1 MSTQTGFAP
10 LLQSSGE
17 ALNLS
22 MQKLWLTGNVLAMGA
37 RLWVRHEFVSQET
50 RPVEVIYSFALPR
63 DASLRRFR
71 MSGENFQVNS
81 ELRPTAEAHR
91 LYEEGIQA
99 GSLSALARHY
109 GDGIV
114 NLSVG
119 NIRPK
124 EKVVVLLELLA
135 GVELHD
141 GSLRL
146 RFPFTLAPSYH
157 PQARA
162 AEIAPGVLEMELPGE
177 QFDDLILPHF
187 EKNAEHLHQV
197 GFCLDVQ
204 MAGAI
209 QEIASPSHTLRVQ
222 TIGPENS
229 RVSLSQESALPDRD
243 LVLDVH
249 SRTSGASLF
258 AGLDSTGK
266 TRFAAVIPSNQFGQ
280 HHGGPRRLVI
290 LLDRSGSMQGTPI
303 AQAKKAIEAC
313 LGALDEQDLFG
324 VVAFSNASQA
334 FHLNLS
340 NGSMDNRR
348 DAQKFLQTIDAQGGT
363 QLASG
368 LEAAANLL
376 RGEPG
381 DILIITDGQV
391 FGTETI
397 LQRAR
402 STGVRIHCLGIGSA
416 SQDRFL
422 AQLAGHTGGISR
434 FLTHNER
441 VDLPA
446 VELFA
451 SIGRPVAEHVAVTI
465 EAAEARILPEPSPY
479 VFSGTPL
486 LVSGDLN
493 SAADARLKVSWNGQ
507 QGKSTLE
514 LPIPPATSSPSGD
527 TLKLLQGARII
538 ADCESRILPAER
550 LRVAARRE
558 ASRANEQ
565 LLKLSQEYGLA
576 SSEMSLVAVVKRSGD
591 VAGEIPKTQIVSV
604 GLPAGMEMDLAL
616 PAMVGSAARRTGAY
630 SVEAFRGTLLG
641 TQPAVPQSASASSL
655 SNLVRKLL
663 HRAAPQPPIAVP
675 QTPAPVLSADDVLM
689 SLAGML
695 EPDGGMPGKT
705 SQIRIAHSLAA
716 LLCFVSQGSASGS
729 GPFRVHIARL
739 LNYLSPALLRQL
751 DSAIAQDVSR
761 VLEKI
766 ASAKSRSGDWLEHGK
781 KLTQTKQIEMEVF
794 WRQVAEAV
802 RAGDALRYGG

>member
-1 MSTQTGFAP
+1 MCSNLPRHERGQKQFVPRADERRVQPRCSCRRIWIHRAHHPLLHLARSPGRACPGRPRRFLYSRAPDAPSRDSAKTAARFDTLGNRATWQHDWGGCQPARATSLVGLSSCGRHRCPGKSRKQSLAPTSSEIHPRETHPGTFLTRRITPKGREAMSTQTGFAP
-10 LLQSSGE
+10 LLQSTGK

-37 RLWVRHEFVSQET
+37 RLWIRHEFVSQET
-50 RPVEVIYSFALPR
+50 HPVEVIYSFALPR

-157 PQARA
+157 AQARA

-209 QEIASPSHTLRVQ
+209 QEIASPSHALRVQ
-222 TIGPENS
+222 TIGEEKS
-229 RVSLSQESALPDRD
+229 RVSLSRESDLPDRD
-243 LVLDVH
+243 FVLDVH
-249 SRTSGASLF
+249 SKTSGASLF

-266 TRFAAVIPSNQFGQ
+266 TRFAAVIPSTQFGQ
-280 HHGGPRRLVI
+280 LHAGPRRLVI

-324 VVAFSNASQA
+324 VVAFSNGSQP
-334 FHLNLS
+334 FQPNLS
-340 NGSMDNRR
+340 KGSMDNRR
-348 DAQKFLQTIDAQGGT
+348 GAQKFLQSIEAQGGT
-363 QLASG
+363 ELASG

-376 RGEPG
+376 QGEPG

-422 AQLAGHTGGISR
+422 AQLASHTGGVSR

-451 SIGRPVAEHVAVTI
+451 SIGRPVAEDVAVTI
-465 EAAEARILPEPSPY
+465 EAAAEARILPEP
-479 VFSGTPL
+479 
-486 LVSGDLN
+486 N
-493 SAADARLKVSWNGQ
+493 
-507 QGKSTLE
+507 
-514 LPIPPATSSPSGD
+514 
-527 TLKLLQGARII
+527 
-538 ADCESRILPAER
+538 
-550 LRVAARRE
+550 
-558 ASRANEQ
+558 
-565 LLKLSQEYGLA
+565 
-576 SSEMSLVAVVKRSGD
+576 
-591 VAGEIPKTQIVSV
+591 
-604 GLPAGMEMDLAL
+604 
-616 PAMVGSAARRTGAY
+616 
-630 SVEAFRGTLLG
+630 
-641 TQPAVPQSASASSL
+641 
-655 SNLVRKLL
+655 
-663 HRAAPQPPIAVP
+663 
-675 QTPAPVLSADDVLM
+675 
-689 SLAGML
+689 
-695 EPDGGMPGKT
+695 
-705 SQIRIAHSLAA
+705 
-716 LLCFVSQGSASGS
+716 
-729 GPFRVHIARL
+729 
-739 LNYLSPALLRQL
+739 
-751 DSAIAQDVSR
+751 
-761 VLEKI
+761 
-766 ASAKSRSGDWLEHGK
+766 
-781 KLTQTKQIEMEVF
+781 
-794 WRQVAEAV
+794 
-802 RAGDALRYGG
+802 

>member
-22 MQKLWLTGNVLAMGA
+22 MQKLWLTGSVFAMGA
-37 RLWVRHEFVSQET
+37 RLWIRHEFVSQET

-91 LYEEGIQA
+91 LYEEGIHA

-124 EKVVVLLELLA
+124 EQIVVLLELLA

-157 PQARA
+157 SQARA

-177 QFDDLILPHF
+177 QFDDLVLPHF

-209 QEIASPSHTLRVQ
+209 QEIASPSHALRVQ
-222 TIGPENS
+222 TTGEESS
-229 RVSLSQESALPDRD
+229 RVSLSRESALPDRD

-249 SRTSGASLF
+249 SKIFGASLF

-266 TRFAAVIPSNQFGQ
+266 TQFAAVIPSTQFGQ
-280 HHGGPRRLVI
+280 LHAGPRRLVI
-290 LLDRSGSMQGTPI
+290 LLDRSGSMQGAPI

-324 VVAFSNASQA
+324 VVAFSDASQP
-334 FHLNLS
+334 FQPNLS
-340 NGSMDNRR
+340 KGSMDNRR
-348 DAQKFLQTIDAQGGT
+348 AAQKFLQSLDAQGGT
-363 QLASG
+363 ELASG

-376 RGEPG
+376 QGEPG
-381 DILIITDGQV
+381 DILIITDGEV

-422 AQLAGHTGGISR
+422 AQLASHTGGVSR

-465 EAAEARILPEPSPY
+465 EAAAEARILPEPSHY

-493 SAADARLKVSWNGQ
+493 SPADARLKVSWNGQ
-507 QGKSTLE
+507 QDKSILE
-514 LPIPPATSSPSGD
+514 LPIPPATSSPLGD
-527 TLKLLQGARII
+527 ALKLLQGARII
-538 ADCESRILPAER
+538 AECESRILPAER
-550 LRVAARRE
+550 RGVAARRE
-558 ASRANEQ
+558 VSRANEQ

-604 GLPAGMEMDLAL
+604 GIPEGMEMEGLAL
-616 PAMVGSAARRTGAY
+616 SLMEGSAERPTGTY
-630 SVEAFRGTLLG
+630 SVEAFRGAILG
-641 TQPAVPQSASASSL
+641 TQPAAPQSASASSL
-655 SNLVRKLL
+655 TSWVRKHL
-663 HRAAPQPPIAVP
+663 HRAAPQPSIAIP
-675 QTPAPVLSADDVLM
+675 QSPAPVLSADDFLM

-695 EPDGGMPGKT
+695 EPDGGMPGNT
-705 SQIRIAHSLAA
+705 SQIRIANSLAA
-716 LLCFVSQGSASGS
+716 LLCFVSQGNSGGS
-729 GPFRVHIARL
+729 GPFRVHISKL
-739 LNYLSPALLRQL
+739 LKYLSPALLRQL

-766 ASAKSRSGDWLEHGK
+766 ASAKSPGGDWLEHGK

-802 RAGDALRYGG
+802 RAG